1 MSAETEESEII
12 LQTETETSD
21 INQNSIV
28 TAAPAPLINSSSSA
42 QIVRQPPPR
51 PPPPQISS
59 NRESKPDLI
68 QDSNS
73 DMTQDSNP
81 DMMQDSNPDMMQDSN
96 PGMMQDSNPGLMQ
109 DSNPGLMQDS
119 NPGMMQ
125 DSNPGMTQDS
135 NPGMM
140 QDSNPGMTQN
150 SNPGLMQDSNPGL
163 MQDSNPG
170 TMQDPGLMQ
179 DSNPGLMQ
187 DSNPD
192 MMQDSNPD
200 MMQDSNPGMMQDP
213 GLMQDSN
220 PGTMQDPG
228 LMQDSNPG
236 MTQNSNLGFT
246 QDSNPDPNRA
256 PSSNQS
262 SESYRK
268 RSGAHL
274 WAAVSYSLSSFSEI
288 RHKADPLFGDSSSQ
302 SRGGAEPQPLTDI
315 VPVRPTLEQLR
326 DCTQPPVVLVHGLFG
341 FGPDEMLTP
350 KGRVHYWETAIDRDT
365 NFHGLLVLEA
375 SVGPI
380 SSYHDRACELFAQIV
395 GCRVDYGEQHSLT
408 HRHDRYGRDFSDKPL
423 YPWWSEDRPLHFV
436 GHSAGGNTIR
446 QLQHLLQLDF
456 WDRGTNASWVKS
468 VTCIMAPM
476 NGSTAS
482 YLAGCNVET
491 GLFGLSNIVPLISMV
506 DTLGA
511 AFGFP
516 VNERRRMLLWKLEHF
531 NISQDDFSDFNR
543 LRQRM
548 SESGFLLGEDNLAY
562 DLTLQSCE
570 KFNALVPDF
579 PNTYYLSY
587 TASCSTYTQ
596 VKTFMAGPYLYMRN
610 RKFSAMPPAGPGH
623 VTGKLA
629 TV

>member
-1 MSAETEESEII
+1 
-12 LQTETETSD
+12 
-21 INQNSIV
+21 
-28 TAAPAPLINSSSSA
+28 
-42 QIVRQPPPR
+42 
-51 PPPPQISS
+51 
-59 NRESKPDLI
+59 
-68 QDSNS
+68 
-73 DMTQDSNP
+73 
-81 DMMQDSNPDMMQDSN
+81 
-96 PGMMQDSNPGLMQ
+96 
-109 DSNPGLMQDS
+109 
-119 NPGMMQ
+119 
-125 DSNPGMTQDS
+125 
-135 NPGMM
+135 
-140 QDSNPGMTQN
+140 
-150 SNPGLMQDSNPGL
+150 
-163 MQDSNPG
+163 
-170 TMQDPGLMQ
+170 
-179 DSNPGLMQ
+179 
-187 DSNPD
+187 
-192 MMQDSNPD
+192 
-200 MMQDSNPGMMQDP
+200 
-213 GLMQDSN
+213 
-220 PGTMQDPG
+220 
-228 LMQDSNPG
+228 

-610 RKFSAMPPAGPGH
+610 RKFSAMPPGWSWSRDWQISDGLVPLASQMSPSGPLPRTMVCLSVPEESAANAADKSAKSSTNNGEH
-623 VTGKLA
+623 DSEKIQRGIWYTESMASVAQSVTKHWDHCDVICARGLLWEGIVDRIPVISNGAQALMGLGKRLGRLPKERSSLA
-629 TV
+629 RVSKAEQRRFYEALYARLSQLE